1 MPIHSIISRLY
12 AALLISSL
20 AVQSLSAVEA
30 SPKKIIVSGQVQSTG
45 GGDILNELP
54 APTWV
59 WGKDQGKTQFVRTTF
74 DTPANLESA
83 SIVTTCDNALTLWI
97 NGKELAQSKEW
108 STPVNINVLANLA
121 KTGKNVIAIKAE
133 NQGGAAGLI
142 AKLVLTSKGGTKEI
156 IMTGKDGW
164 KLSDTEAAGW
174 QAVAFD
180 DSAWAQ
186 PEKISALGTP
196 PWGIPGGNAGG
207 VKAGGGNAGG
217 GNAGGGS
224 ALTPDKLKIAEGFR
238 AELLYTVPAG
248 EQGSWVALTKD
259 DAGRLIASDQGGKG
273 LFRISVKD
281 TEGETHVNVE
291 KIPVD
296 ISGAQGMTWANGKLY
311 AHVTGVGLFTATDT
325 NNDGML
331 DAKEDLGG
339 AKGGGEHGN
348 HAIIPDTD
356 GKNLLI
362 VSGNHTAL
370 PKELVKGSS
379 TTWSEDHL
387 LPRDWDANGHA
398 KGILA
403 PGGWICKA
411 TPDGKN
417 YYVQSMGYRN
427 QYDIALNRFG
437 DIFTYDSDMEW
448 DMGMPW
454 YRPTRVCHATNGADF
469 GWRSGSGVWPAYYE
483 DSLPPVVDIGPGSPT
498 GTVMGTGAKFPTK
511 YQDAIFALD
520 WTFGTIY
527 AIHLTPQGASYTAK
541 TEEFISGAPLPVSDA
556 IIGNDGALYFTT
568 GGRGTQ
574 SALYRVVYTGKE
586 SIAAPTGDGPAE
598 AAKARALR
606 HSLEVFHGTKN
617 PKAVAAAW
625 PHLSSTD
632 RFIRNAARVAIEA
645 QPAAEWAEKV
655 FSEKNTQAKITA
667 AIALARSNDK
677 QYKAQ
682 LITSLLELSPDSL
695 EENQLLGLIR
705 AYGLTFMRL
714 GAPDAKEKAAVI
726 TELNS
731 LFPAKTPHLNTELAQ
746 ILVYL
751 DAPDVVSR
759 TMEMIRNPSKPVV
772 PDWSELIARNGK
784 YGSSIRKLLDNPTPA
799 QEIGYAF
806 ILRNVRYGWTIKERR
821 EYVSFLNNAGKF
833 SGGNS
838 YAGFLTNIRSEALV
852 NASEAERAALADLTG
867 EKIAAKLDFAIT
879 PPKGPG
885 QAWTVASALAA
896 IEENG
901 AMQGRDFNSGRNLLH
916 ATACASCHHFDGTGG
931 SIGPDITTVRNKF
944 STRDLLE
951 AIIEPS
957 KVISD
962 QYGSS
967 TVTLN
972 DGKTHAGL
980 VITEGDI
987 VTVHTADPK
996 AKPVVINHSDVKSI
1010 KVSPISQMPPGLINS
1025 LSTDELRDL
1034 IAYLMSR
1041 GNPED
1046 PMFKK

>member
-1 MPIHSIISRLY
+1 MRKLIPT
-12 AALLISSL
+12 LLISSL
-20 AVQSLSAVEA
+20 ALPSIGAVETP
-30 SPKKIIVSGQVQSTG
+30 PKKVIVSGQTQSTG
-45 GGDILNELP
+45 SGDVLEELP
-54 APTWV
+54 LPTWV
-59 WGKDQGKTQFVRTTF
+59 WGKDQNKTQFFRTAF
-74 DTPANLESA
+74 DTPADLQSA
-83 SIVTTCDNALTLWI
+83 RLIATCDNALTLWI
-97 NGKELAQSKEW
+97 NGKELAKSGEW
-108 STPVNINVLANLA
+108 KTPVDLNVLADLA

-133 NQGGAAGLI
+133 NQGSAAGLV
-142 AKLVLTSKGGTKEI
+142 AKLILTSKGGVRDI
-156 IMTGKDGW
+156 IMTGNDDW
-164 KLSDTEAAGW
+164 KLSDTEASGW
-174 QAVAFD
+174 QTPGFD

-186 PEKISALGTP
+186 PEKLSALGSP
-196 PWGIPGGNAGG
+196 PWGIPGA
-207 VKAGGGNAGG
+207 KAGGGV
-217 GNAGGGS
+217 
-224 ALTPDKLKIAEGFR
+224 ALAPENMKIAPGFR

-248 EQGSWVALTKD
+248 QQGSWVALTKD
-259 DAGRLIASDQGGKG
+259 AAGRLIASDQGDKG
-273 LFRISVKD
+273 LYRISVKD
-281 TEGETHVNVE
+281 TEDAIHVDVE
-291 KIPVD
+291 KIPVA
-296 ISGAQGMTWANGKLY
+296 ISGAQGLTWAHGKLY
-311 AHVTGVGLFTATDT
+311 AHITGAGLFTATDT
-325 NNDGML
+325 NNDGMP
-331 DAKEDLGG
+331 DTKGELGG

-348 HAIIPDTD
+348 HAVIPDME
-356 GKNLLI
+356 GENLW
-362 VSGNHTAL
+362 VVAGNHTAL
-370 PKELVKGSS
+370 PQALVKGSS

-403 PGGWICKA
+403 PGGWICKV

-417 YYVQSMGYRN
+417 YFVHSMGYRN
-427 QYDIALNRFG
+427 QYDIGLNRFG
-437 DIFTYDSDMEW
+437 DIFTYDADMEW
-448 DMGMPW
+448 DMGSPW
-454 YRPTRVCHATNGADF
+454 YRPTRISHATSGSDF
-469 GWRSGSGVWPAYYE
+469 GWRSGTGKWPTYYE

-527 AIHLTPQGASYTAK
+527 AVHLTPQGASYTAN
-541 TEEFISGAPLPVSDA
+541 TEEFVSGAPLPVTDA
-556 IIGNDGALYFTT
+556 VVGDDGALYFTT

-586 SIAAPTGDGPAE
+586 STAAPTGDGPPE
-598 AAKARALR
+598 AAQARALR
-606 HSLEVFHGTKN
+606 RSLEVFHGKKN
-617 PKAVAAAW
+617 PKAVATAW
-625 PHLSSTD
+625 PHLGSTD

-645 QPAAEWAEKV
+645 QPAAEWAAKV
-655 FSEKNTQAKITA
+655 FPEKNTQARITGA
-667 AIALARSNDK
+667 VALARSNDK
-677 QYKAQ
+677 QYKAP
-682 LITSLLELSPDSL
+682 LIASLLELSPESL
-695 EENQLLGLIR
+695 EESQLLGLLR

-714 GAPDAKEKAAVI
+714 GAPDAAEKAAI
-726 TELNS
+726 IAELNP

-759 TMEMIRNPSKPVV
+759 TMELIRNPSKPIA
-772 PDWSELIARNGK
+772 PDWFELIARNGR
-784 YGSSIRKLLDNPTPA
+784 YGGSIRKLLDNPTPA

-806 ILRNVRYGWTIKERR
+806 ILRNVRYGWTSKERR

-838 YAGFLTNIRSEALV
+838 YAGFLTNIRTTALQ

-867 EKIAAKLDFAIT
+867 ETIAAKPDFAIT

-885 QAWTVASALAA
+885 QVWTVASALAA
-896 IEENG
+896 IEEKG
-901 AMQGRDFNSGRNLLH
+901 AMQGRDFNSGRNLH
-916 ATACASCHHFDGTGG
+916 YATACASCHHFDGSGG
-931 SIGPDITTVRNKF
+931 SIGPDLTTVRNKF

-972 DGKTHAGL
+972 SGKTHAGL

-987 VTVHTADPK
+987 VTVHTSDPK
-996 AKPVVINHSDVKSI
+996 AEPIVINYSDVKSI
-1010 KVSPISQMPPGLINS
+1010 DKSPISQMPPGLINS
-1025 LSTDELRDL
+1025 LSANELRDL

>member
-1 MPIHSIISRLY
+1 MQKLIPT
-12 AALLISSL
+12 LLISFL
-20 AVQSLSAVEA
+20 AVQTIVAVEA
-30 SPKKIIVSGQVQSTG
+30 LPKKIIVGGQTQSTG

-54 APTWV
+54 VPAWV

-74 DTPANLESA
+74 GTPANLESA
-83 SIVTTCDNALTLWI
+83 RLVATCDNVFTLWI
-97 NGKELAQSKEW
+97 NGKQLAKSGEW
-108 STPVNINVLANLA
+108 GAPVNLNVLADLA
-121 KTGKNVIAIKAE
+121 KTGKNVIAIKTE
-133 NQGGAAGLI
+133 NPDGPAGLI
-142 AKLVLTSKGGTKEI
+142 AKLVLTSKGGAREI
-156 IMTGKDGW
+156 IMTGNDGW
-164 KLSDTEAAGW
+164 KVSETEAADW
-174 QAVAFD
+174 QTVGFD
-180 DSAWAQ
+180 DSAWQQ
-186 PEKISALGTP
+186 PEKIAALGAP
-196 PWGIPGGNAGG
+196 PWGIPGG
-207 VKAGGGNAGG
+207 K
-217 GNAGGGS
+217 AGGGS
-224 ALTPDKLKIAEGFR
+224 ALTPDKLKIAGGFR

-259 DAGRLIASDQGGKG
+259 AAGRLIASDQGGKG

-281 TEGETHVNVE
+281 TADAIHVDVE
-291 KIPVD
+291 KIPVA
-296 ISGAQGMTWANGKLY
+296 ISGAQGLTWAHGKLY
-311 AHVTGVGLFTATDT
+311 AHVTGAGLFAATDT
-325 NNDGML
+325 NNDGMP
-331 DAKEDLGG
+331 DAKEELGG
-339 AKGGGEHGN
+339 ANGGGEHGN
-348 HAIIPDTD
+348 HAVIPDME
-356 GKNLLI
+356 GENLW
-362 VSGNHTAL
+362 VVAGNHTAL
-370 PKELVKGSS
+370 PQALVKGSS

-403 PGGWICKA
+403 PGGWICKV

-417 YYVQSMGYRN
+417 YFVHSMGYRN
-427 QYDIALNRFG
+427 QYDIGLNRFG
-437 DIFTYDSDMEW
+437 DVFAYDADMEW
-448 DMGMPW
+448 DMGSPW
-454 YRPTRVCHATNGADF
+454 YRPTRISHATSGSDF
-469 GWRSGSGVWPAYYE
+469 GWRSGTGKWPTYYE

-511 YQDAIFALD
+511 YQDALFALD

-541 TEEFISGAPLPVSDA
+541 TEEFVSGAPLPVTDA
-556 IIGNDGALYFTT
+556 IVGNDGALYFTT

-574 SALYRVVYTGKE
+574 SALYRVVYTGSE
-586 SIAAPTGDGPAE
+586 STAAPTGDGPPD
-598 AAKARALR
+598 AAQARALR
-606 HSLEVFHGTKN
+606 RSLEAFHGKQN
-617 PKAVAAAW
+617 PKAVATAW
-625 PHLSSTD
+625 PHLGSTD

-645 QPAAEWAEKV
+645 QPAAEWASKV
-655 FSEKNTQAKITA
+655 FPEKNTQARITA
-667 AIALARSNDK
+667 AVALARSNDK
-677 QYKAQ
+677 QYKAP
-682 LITSLLELSPDSL
+682 LIASLLELSPKSL
-695 EENQLLGLIR
+695 EESQLLGLLR

-714 GAPDAKEKAAVI
+714 GAPDAAEKAAVI
-726 TELNS
+726 AELNP
-731 LFPAKTPHLNTELAQ
+731 LFPAKTPNLNTELAQ

-759 TMEMIRNPSKPVV
+759 TMELIRHPSKPIV
-772 PDWSELIARNGK
+772 PDWFELIARNGG
-784 YGSSIRKLLDNPTPA
+784 YGGSIRKLLDNPTPA

-838 YAGFLTNIRSEALV
+838 YAGFLTNIRSKALE
-852 NASEAERAALADLTG
+852 NASAAERAALADLTG
-867 EKIAAKLDFAIT
+867 ETIAAKPDFAIT

-885 QAWTVASALAA
+885 RAWTVDSALAA
-896 IEENG
+896 IGENG

-916 ATACASCHHFDGTGG
+916 ATACASCHRFDGLGG
-931 SIGPDITTVRNKF
+931 SIGPDLTTVRNKF
-944 STRDLLE
+944 SARDLLE

-972 DGKTHAGL
+972 NGKTHAGL

-996 AKPVVINHSDVKSI
+996 AEPVVINHSDVKSI
-1010 KVSPISQMPPGLINS
+1010 EVSPISQMPPGLINS
-1025 LSTDELRDL
+1025 LSADELRDL

-1041 GNPED
+1041 GNSED

>member
-1 MPIHSIISRLY
+1 MQNLIS
-12 AALLISSL
+12 ALLISSF
-20 AVQSLSAVEA
+20 AVPFVGAAEA
-30 SPKKIIVSGQVQSTG
+30 PPKKIIVSGQTQSAG
-45 GGDILNELP
+45 RGDILNELP
-54 APTWV
+54 LPSWV
-59 WGKDQGKTQFVRTTF
+59 WGKDQNKIQFVRTTF

-83 SIVTTCDNALTLWI
+83 RLVVTCDNVFTLWI
-97 NGKELAQSKEW
+97 NGKQLAQSKEW
-108 STPVNINVLANLA
+108 SNPVDINVLADLA

-133 NQGGAAGLI
+133 NQDSAAGLI
-142 AKLVLTSKGGTKEI
+142 AKLILTSKGGAREI
-156 IMTGKDGW
+156 IMTGNDGW
-164 KLSDTEAAGW
+164 KVSETEAAGW
-174 QAVAFD
+174 QTAGFD
-180 DSAWAQ
+180 DSAWQQ
-186 PEKISALGTP
+186 PEKIAALGAP
-196 PWGIPGGNAGG
+196 PWGIPGD
-207 VKAGGGNAGG
+207 K
-217 GNAGGGS
+217 AGGGS
-224 ALTPDKLKIAEGFR
+224 ALNPDKLKIAAGFR
-238 AELLYTVPAG
+238 AELLYTVPAA

-259 DAGRLIASDQGGKG
+259 AAGRFIASDQGDKG

-281 TEGETHVNVE
+281 TEDAIHVDVE
-291 KIPVD
+291 KIPVA
-296 ISGAQGMTWANGKLY
+296 ISGAQGLTWAHGKLY
-311 AHVTGVGLFTATDT
+311 AHVTGAGLFTATDT
-325 NNDGML
+325 NNDGMP
-331 DAKEDLGG
+331 DAKGDLGG

-348 HAIIPDTD
+348 HAVIPDKD
-356 GKNLLI
+356 GENLL
-362 VSGNHTAL
+362 VVGGNHTAL
-370 PKELVKGSS
+370 PQEFVKGST

-398 KGILA
+398 KGVLA

-417 YYVQSMGYRN
+417 YFVQSMGYRN

-454 YRPTRVCHATNGADF
+454 YRPTRICHATSGADF
-469 GWRSGSGVWPAYYE
+469 GWRSGSGVWPNYYE

-541 TEEFISGAPLPVSDA
+541 TEEFISGAPLPVTDA
-556 IIGNDGALYFTT
+556 VIGDDGALYFTT

-574 SALYRVVYTGKE
+574 SALYRVVYTGSE
-586 SIAAPTGDGPAE
+586 STAAPTGDGPPE
-598 AAKARALR
+598 AAQARALR
-606 HSLEVFHGTKN
+606 RSLEAFHGKQN
-617 PKAVAAAW
+617 PNAVATAW
-625 PHLSSTD
+625 PHLASTD

-645 QPAAEWAEKV
+645 QPAAEWASKV
-655 FSEKNTQAKITA
+655 FTEKNTQARITA
-667 AIALARSNDK
+667 AVALARSNDK
-677 QYKAQ
+677 QYKSA
-682 LITSLLELSPDSL
+682 LIASLLELSPESL
-695 EENQLLGLIR
+695 EESQLLGLLR
-705 AYGLTFMRL
+705 AYSLTFLRL
-714 GAPDAKEKAAVI
+714 GVPDASEKASIIA
-726 TELNS
+726 EFNA
-731 LFPAKTPHLNTELAQ
+731 LFPAKSPSLNTELAQ

-759 TMEMIRNPSKPVV
+759 TMELIRKPSKPIA
-772 PDWSELIARNGK
+772 PDWFELIARNGR
-784 YGSSIRKLLDNPTPA
+784 YGGSIRKLLDNPTPA

-838 YAGFLTNIRSEALV
+838 YAGFLTNIRSEALA

-867 EKIAAKLDFAIT
+867 EKIAAKPDFTIT

-885 QAWTVASALAA
+885 QVWTVASALAA
-896 IEENG
+896 VEEKG

-916 ATACASCHHFDGTGG
+916 ATACASCHHFDGSGG
-931 SIGPDITTVRNKF
+931 SIGPDLTTVRNKF

-972 DGKTHAGL
+972 NGKTHAGL

-996 AKPVVINHSDVKSI
+996 AKPVVINYSDVKSI
-1010 KVSPISQMPPGLINS
+1010 DESSISQMPPGLINS
-1025 LSTDELRDL
+1025 LSANELRDL
-1034 IAYLMSR
+1034 IAYLLSR

-1046 PMFKK
+1046 PMFKQ